1 MSTLSSDHALSELA
15 SMHETVAQERAR
27 QRPFEAEEQNPA
39 PGPTE
44 RNARWHRF
52 VQARIAGRP
61 KPPSFQEL
69 SEEWHAMTEEALGLV
84 RVCVAGGA
92 VLSRP
97 WASGSVFPLSNIIFL
112 DLSMYLSSLF
122 LLCC

>member
-1 MSTLSSDHALSELA
+1 MGVGEWPDLSDFRQDRFARLHKHHHGNEGLSTLSSDHALSELA

-69 SEEWHAMTEEALGLV
+69 AEE
-84 RVCVAGGA
+84 
-92 VLSRP
+92 
-97 WASGSVFPLSNIIFL
+97 
-112 DLSMYLSSLF
+112 
-122 LLCC
+122 